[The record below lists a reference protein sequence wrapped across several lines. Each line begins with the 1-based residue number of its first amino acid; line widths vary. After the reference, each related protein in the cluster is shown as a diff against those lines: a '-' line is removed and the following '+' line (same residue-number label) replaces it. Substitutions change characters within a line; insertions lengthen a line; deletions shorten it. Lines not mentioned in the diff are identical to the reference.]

1 MNPTEV
7 ITGAIEE
14 MNEFR
19 DSNEQIDKSY
29 AGVLIGP
36 NGILDSLGTTTFIL
50 TIESKLEELQGKKID
65 IASIILS
72 DDGINKDFDLKTL
85 AALIDG
91 QL

>member
-7 ITGAIEE
+7 ITEAIEE

-29 AGVLIGP
+29 TGVLIGP